1 MEFKVVKVGAAAIGA
16 LLVLASAGSALGAQ
30 IFSEDFSGATP
41 GTYTGGAIPGTQVS
55 VTNANV
61 DVVGVLNGSYFS
73 CVDDPSG
80 NCLDLVGN
88 TGGGGIQSVPT
99 FNLKAGR
106 TYTLTFGEVLQGYSP
121 GSSATTS
128 VQISLGSLSQT
139 EVYAGGVVTQETLT
153 FSPLVDQNNAEL
165 SFNTLIPA
173 DSVHGAVID
182 NIVLTSTGGVP
193 EPAAW
198 IMMLIGMGSLGGV
211 LRGNRARLAI

>member
-1 MEFKVVKVGAAAIGA
+1 M
-16 LLVLASAGSALGAQ
+16 
-30 IFSEDFSGATP
+30 
-41 GTYTGGAIPGTQVS
+41 
-55 VTNANV
+55 
-61 DVVGVLNGSYFS
+61 
-73 CVDDPSG
+73 
-80 NCLDLVGN
+80 
-88 TGGGGIQSVPT
+88 
-99 FNLKAGR
+99 
-106 TYTLTFGEVLQGYSP
+106 
-121 GSSATTS
+121 
-128 VQISLGSLSQT
+128 
-139 EVYAGGVVTQETLT
+139 VTQETLT